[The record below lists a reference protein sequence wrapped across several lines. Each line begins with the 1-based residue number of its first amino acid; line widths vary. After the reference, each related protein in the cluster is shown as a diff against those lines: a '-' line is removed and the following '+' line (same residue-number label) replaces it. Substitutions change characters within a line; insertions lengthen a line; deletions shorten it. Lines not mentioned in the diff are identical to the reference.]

1 VVRELLVSRWLA
13 SSDGGLCKF
22 AAVRDALCIPQEGY
36 LGMST
41 IFGLGNGLPM
51 SSRAGSSER
60 SGAHE
65 GIEGFSAGS
74 AVPVLTTGD
83 TNSETGTSKSQLSD
97 AMQSVM
103 LEFQNIG
110 SGSSS
115 FASAMADV
123 QGNDNDPNS
132 NAAGDVFSS
141 SSQSDSTE
149 ADILNA
155 KKDAEEEFR
164 TALRDANSIP
174 IKDDEKPE
182 KAELERRQAR
192 QELDQ
197 IEQSATNLP
206 EDVAGLDSRLTAQLL
221 SGQQTRKSAGDTA
234 LAA

>member
-1 VVRELLVSRWLA
+1 
-13 SSDGGLCKF
+13 
-22 AAVRDALCIPQEGY
+22 
-36 LGMST
+36 MST

-123 QGNDNDPNS
+123 QGNDNDNDPNS

-174 IKDDEKPE
+174 IKDDEKAE
-182 KAELERRQAR
+182 KTELERRQAR